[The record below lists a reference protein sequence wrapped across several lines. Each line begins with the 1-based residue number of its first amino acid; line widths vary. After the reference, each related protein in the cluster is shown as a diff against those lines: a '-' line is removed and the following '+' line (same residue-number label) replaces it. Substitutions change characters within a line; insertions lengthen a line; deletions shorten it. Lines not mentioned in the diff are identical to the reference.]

1 METKDKDYIKAL
13 RFNWL
18 TKYYDR
24 IVSLTPR
31 ETFFKKE
38 LIEQSALSDGD
49 IVLDIGSGTG
59 TLAILIKKDN
69 PETQVF
75 GVDGDENILSIARK
89 KAKDKEVQITFKR
102 GLSFDLPFSE
112 NHFDCCFS
120 SLFFHHLSDENKL
133 KSIQEIH
140 RVLKNDGKLHV
151 ADWGKPSNFLMR
163 LLFFPIQVLDGFKT
177 TSSNVQG
184 ILPLLMEQSG
194 FIEVK
199 IEKEIPTMFGTMTL
213 YSASK
218 KG

>member
-1 METKDKDYIKAL
+1 ML
-13 RFNWL
+13 
-18 TKYYDR
+18 
-24 IVSLTPR
+24 
-31 ETFFKKE
+31 
-38 LIEQSALSDGD
+38 
-49 IVLDIGSGTG
+49 
-59 TLAILIKKDN
+59 
-69 PETQVF
+69 
-75 GVDGDENILSIARK
+75 
-89 KAKDKEVQITFKR
+89 
-102 GLSFDLPFSE
+102 
-112 NHFDCCFS
+112 
-120 SLFFHHLSDENKL
+120 
-133 KSIQEIH
+133 
-140 RVLKNDGKLHV
+140 VLKNDGKLHV